1 LQNVHKCSHKVL
13 YFLLT
18 IWEQSSNRTEEERT
32 MAHQI
37 RSVIARSRDTLLGDA
52 VGVAALMVMLIV
64 GLSLP
69 GLV

>member
-1 LQNVHKCSHKVL
+1 
-13 YFLLT
+13 
-18 IWEQSSNRTEEERT
+18 

-37 RSVIARSRDTLLGDA
+37 KSVIARSRDTLLMDA
-52 VGVAALMVMLIV
+52 LGVVALMVMLIV